1 MRNRFWEA
9 AKPAASHGGVQWAQT
24 EAEARRRPVCR
35 DDARRSEAGSGR
47 TDGFSVVCRS
57 PLRVCPQQGEMRP
70 EQAAE
75 KGVVR

>member
-1 MRNRFWEA
+1 MLA
-9 AKPAASHGGVQWAQT
+9 AHHAHGQRHGSFRRTGTQLGATVGCASV
-24 EAEARRRPVCR
+24 R

-47 TDGFSVVCRS
+47 TDEFSVVCRS